1 MNFYIFKFKNF
12 LLLLAISDVWII
24 PVATLCRDPESL
36 NITTLQM
43 DAEKKLTL
51 RNVPNRLGVKQK
63 DNTECY
69 IREFHAILHQI
80 SQTNTS
86 TVELEKIIQ
95 LKQFI
100 NKKHHFRPFIYHD
113 LL

>member
-1 MNFYIFKFKNF
+1 
-12 LLLLAISDVWII
+12 
-24 PVATLCRDPESL
+24 
-36 NITTLQM
+36 M

-51 RNVPNRLGVKQK
+51 SNVPDRLGIKQK
-63 DNTECY
+63 DSTECHF
-69 IREFHAILHQI
+69 RKFHAILHRI

-95 LKQFI
+95 PKPFV
-100 NKKHHFRPFIYHD
+100 NKNTTPPIIYHD

>member
-1 MNFYIFKFKNF
+1 M
-12 LLLLAISDVWII
+12 LLLTISDVWII
-24 PVATLCRDPESL
+24 PVATLCRDPVSL

-51 RNVPNRLGVKQK
+51 SNVPDRLGIKQK
-63 DNTECY
+63 DSTECHF
-69 IREFHAILHQI
+69 RKFHAILHRI

-95 LKQFI
+95 LKPFI
-100 NKKHHFRPFIYHD
+100 NKNTTPPIYISR
-113 LL
+113 LITTEYIR